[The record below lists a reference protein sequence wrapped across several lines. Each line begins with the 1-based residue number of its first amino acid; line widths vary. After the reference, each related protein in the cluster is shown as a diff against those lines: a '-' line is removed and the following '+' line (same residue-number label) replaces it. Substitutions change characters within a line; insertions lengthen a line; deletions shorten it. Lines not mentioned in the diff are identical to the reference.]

1 MGSTNYVKALTGA
14 HILFIRDNH
23 VFLIRRA
30 NTGFGDGL
38 YSVPAGHVDDGE
50 LIQDAAVREAKEEAG
65 VVVDPT
71 TLSFAHIVHVR
82 KLDPALPDRMQ
93 FFFVCTTWEGEP
105 QNLEPEKCDH
115 ADWFPI
121 NDLPEVAGNKM
132 VRYVAQ
138 AIDGYRKGVYFSHLD
153 E

>member
-1 MGSTNYVKALTGA
+1 MINDYVKALIGA
-14 HILFIRDNH
+14 HILFLRDTK

-30 NTGFGDGL
+30 HTGFGDGL

-50 LIQDAAVREAKEEAG
+50 LIADAAVREAQEEAG
-65 VVVDPT
+65 ITVDPT
-71 TLSFAHIVHVR
+71 ALTFAHLVHVR
-82 KLDPALPDRMQ
+82 KLDPTLPDRMQ

-115 ADWFPI
+115 ADWFHI
-121 NDLPEVAGNKM
+121 DALPSTM
-132 VRYVAQ
+132 VRYVEQ
-138 AIDGYRKGVYFSHLD
+138 AITGHRTGVYFSHLD

>member
-1 MGSTNYVKALTGA
+1 MNNNYVKALIGA
-14 HILFIRDNH
+14 HILFIRDGN

-50 LIQDAAVREAKEEAG
+50 LIADAAAREAKEEAG
-65 VVVDPT
+65 IMVDRSS
-71 TLSFAHIVHVR
+71 LVFAHMVHVR
-82 KLDPALPDRMQ
+82 KLTPELTDRMQ
-93 FFFVCTTWEGEP
+93 VFFVCMSWEGEP

-121 NDLPEVAGNKM
+121 SALPTNM

-138 AIDGYRKGVYFSHLD
+138 ALEGFPSGVYFSHLD